1 MGLRGLNLKDEFFF
15 QPGLERTYEYAFSTN
30 AGFTQDYE
38 LYVRMLDGSTTDL
51 TPYVT
56 INTYYVKDVSSGS
69 IEPFTAYLK
78 LPDKI
83 DVPGIHEIRVGARE
97 TQNIGGG
104 NMGVRT
110 ASEARI
116 IIVALHPSDYAETG
130 FSAPNANINDSMNFI
145 FTIRN
150 LGEPDLLT
158 KGRVDILEP
167 ETDLLLGVARTD
179 ETVVKST
186 QRGEL
191 VAHFNNTGLR
201 PGPYLVHAVLNWGKQ
216 NTTEWNATINI
227 GTKSIKVTDHT
238 KEFVKDA
245 LNKMQI
251 TILSG
256 WNSKMRNV
264 NAEVQV
270 IKDDQTFTTFK
281 TISQDIDPWSAA
293 TLEGYLN
300 TSGLDYGNYPIK
312 IITRFEDYSSTH
324 ESTIEIKEGALT
336 PVLEEE
342 PQEKTQLNI
351 PTYMIVLIIIVSTL
365 FLIFIILLIL
375 IMRRR

>member
-1 MGLRGLNLKDEFFF
+1 MRSFIIFFLAIILISTYTSAMGLRGLNLKDEFFF
-15 QPGLERTYEYAFSTN
+15 QPGLERTYEYAFATN
-30 AGFTQDYE
+30 AGFTQNYE
-38 LYVRMLDGSTTDL
+38 LYVRMLDRSTVDL

-56 INTYYVKDVSSGS
+56 INTYYVKDVPSGS
-69 IEPFTAYLK
+69 IVPFTAYLK

-97 TQNIGGG
+97 TENLGGG

-116 IIVALHPSDYAETG
+116 IIIALHPSDYAETG
-130 FSAPNANINDSMNFI
+130 FSAPNANINDSMNFV

-150 LGEPDLLT
+150 LGEPDLIT
-158 KGRVDILEP
+158 KGHVNILEP

-179 ETVVKST
+179 ETLVKST

-191 VAHFNNTGLR
+191 IARFNNTGLR
-201 PGPYLVHAVLNWGKQ
+201 PGPYTVHAVLQWGKE

-251 TILSG
+251 TIQSG

-270 IKDDQTFTTFK
+270 IKDGTAFTTFK
-281 TISQDIDPWSAA
+281 TISQDIDPWSTT

-300 TSGLDYGNYPIK
+300 TSGLNYGDYPIK
-312 IITRFEDYSSTH
+312 IITRFEDYSSSYD
-324 ESTIEIKEGALT
+324 STITIKEGATT
-336 PVLEEE
+336 PLFEEE
-342 PQEKTQLNI
+342 PQEKQLL
-351 PTYMIVLIIIVSTL
+351 P
-365 FLIFIILLIL
+365 
-375 IMRRR
+375 RK